1 MTGTGLF
8 PDTLYLPDHVALA
21 ENCLINGLD
30 PDDGNLPYC
39 LFDIMSAPP
48 RKAHTCFDWSDH
60 TARMIDALYLV
71 RSMTGSTKSDDVLP
85 GLIELLEK
93 GFGED
98 GLHYTPD
105 NPWTSEQANMHYQRS
120 VINSLLSRHLATG
133 SAEALERLQALLAGL
148 TKISI
153 KRKDYWYF
161 PAVEYFRTGWF
172 RGDWDILGYGTDPAN
187 TNGRLIYGITRAHEL
202 LGDQVSADLAA
213 NYARHVMHYSSAFRQ
228 DGSFSTGMEFREGHF
243 HSRSVTLLGVI
254 RYGSTFGDSNALAWG
269 KKVFDRAR
277 QYGTTF
283 GWFPERIVEERA
295 HGCETC
301 ATVDMMEAAI
311 WLAKSGYPEYW
322 EVAERYLRNQLVES
336 QLKDVDSLVQARRR
350 LNPADPTPASELQG
364 FVGGF
369 SGWSQPND
377 LLSKVMHGWDFYM
390 CCCAQGVRG
399 LFNAWSHAV
408 HESSQGVE
416 INLLINHFSPA
427 ATVRSH
433 LPTAGRVDVDVRK
446 PGRVAIRIPS
456 WVDIRELKA
465 WAGSTEVA
473 VKVIGRR
480 LVFEHVA
487 PGETVSMT
495 FPVARSTGV
504 ERILGTDYTAAWQGD
519 TVMGMDPPGSLIPL
533 YDRGSGVDGPVRQV
547 AKRTSEVRFAL

>member
-1 MTGTGLF
+1 MTRTELF

-21 ENCLINGLD
+21 ENCLVNGLD
-30 PDDGNLPYC
+30 SDDGNLPYC
-39 LFDIMSAPP
+39 LFDITSKPP

-71 RSMTGSTKSDDVLP
+71 RTLTGSTQSDAVLP
-85 GLIELLEK
+85 GLIQLLDK
-93 GFGED
+93 GFGDD

-133 SAEALERLQALLAGL
+133 SEEAAGQLKALLAGL
-148 TKISI
+148 ATISI
-153 KRKDYWYF
+153 KRKGYWYF

-187 TNGRLIYGITRAHEL
+187 TNGRLIYGITRAYEL

-213 NYARHVMHYSSAFRQ
+213 NYARHVMHYSSAFRE

-254 RYGSTFGDSNALAWG
+254 RYGSTFGDCRALAWG

-277 QYGTTF
+277 QYGTAF

-311 WLAKSGYPEYW
+311 WLAKSGHPEYW
-322 EVAERYLRNQLVES
+322 EVAERYLRNQLVEN
-336 QLKDVDSLVQARRR
+336 QLRDVDSLVQARRH
-350 LNPADPTPASELQG
+350 LYPADPTPPSELRG

-377 LLSKVMHGWDFYM
+377 LLSKVMHNWDFYM

-399 LFNAWSHAV
+399 LFNAWSNAV
-408 HESSQGVE
+408 VESSRGIE

-433 LPTAGRVDVDVRK
+433 LPVAGRVDVDVRK
-446 PGRVAIRIPS
+446 AGRVGIRIPS
-456 WVDIRELKA
+456 WVSAGALKTWVGA
-465 WAGSTEVA
+465 TEVPA
-473 VKVIGRR
+473 RVIGSQ
-480 LVFEHVA
+480 LVFDRVES
-487 PGETVSMT
+487 GETVAIS
-495 FPVARSTGV
+495 FPVASSTLV
-504 ERILGTDYTAAWQGD
+504 EKVLGSDYTTTWLGD
-519 TVMGMDPPGSLIPL
+519 TVIKIDPPGSLIPL
-533 YDRGSGVDGPVRQV
+533 YGRESTLNGPVPLV
-547 AKRTSEVRFAL
+547 AKSVREIGFAL